1 MIEKEILL
9 EQTVIYLRSGLENLT
24 QPNHSCRL
32 MVDERCPPNAGE
44 EFIGVYGGNA
54 NNINPPTHI
63 TKAIEH
69 GLTIGITRRCIGIA
83 NEHAGE
89 NILTESQI
97 QRTKPSLLLRARQI
111 IDLML
116 AGDGWTL
123 MGVVNPLVE
132 DFGGC
137 FLAPLGLLSIDPTPQ
152 QKGPEHWDQ
161 AEEEEDLRISRY
173 MGLLL
178 ELQFGGAMSYRSSSP
193 S

>member
-9 EQTVIYLRSGLENLT
+9 EETVTYLRANLENLT
-24 QPNHSCRL
+24 QPTHSCRL

-44 EFIGVYGGNA
+44 EFIGVYGGSVT
-54 NNINPPTHI
+54 NINPPAHI

-69 GLTIGITRRCIGIA
+69 GITIGITRQCLGIA
-83 NEHAGE
+83 NEHSGE
-89 NILTESQI
+89 NILTENQI
-97 QRTKPSLLLRARQI
+97 ERTKPSLLLRARQI

-123 MGVVNPLVE
+123 MGAVNTRVE
-132 DFGGC
+132 AYGGC
-137 FLAPLGLLSIDPTPQ
+137 FLVPLGLVSTDDVPQ
-152 QKGPEHWDQ
+152 QKGPEHWDRQ
-161 AEEEEDLRISRY
+161 EEEEDVRVSRY

-178 ELQFGGAMSYRSSSP
+178 ELQFGGAMSFRSSTP